1 MNKSNDN
8 SKINNDQIPNKNNN
22 IAKDSN
28 TKNNLLKSNIEK
40 STNEIVSFKI
50 SKCNTKDNSWENNYF
65 NKLTSKVKPITP
77 TVKNSIET
85 NPEKLKKL
93 NTANNYQIKR
103 LQQTQYEK
111 MSITNKNTLSK
122 QKARSDFSIIE
133 KTNSKNKNTEARK
146 IARDKLPNII
156 KQETKKTDTAARI
169 EARAILPIQ
178 IKKETKIMDTAA
190 REEAR
195 AILPTQIKK
204 ETKIMDTAA
213 REEARSKLTV
223 ENQNNITLAN
233 SEARSLKREDP
244 LVIAHEKEVLA
255 KNLVLHLRNYNASI
269 NAPCTFICSSCE
281 RLWFPE
287 SVIIRSILQMQ
298 NLHEKNH
305 MNVSTLNVFLKTYYN
320 WKGLDINDVLIICHN
335 CYSYL
340 KLSTKV

>member
-122 QKARSDFSIIE
+122 KKARSDFSIIE

-169 EARAILPIQ
+169 
-178 IKKETKIMDTAA
+178 
-190 REEAR
+190 EAR

-320 WKGLDINDVLIICHN
+320 WKGLDVNDVLIICHN

>member
-122 QKARSDFSIIE
+122 KKARSDFSIIE

-169 EARAILPIQ
+169 KARAILPI
-178 IKKETKIMDTAA
+178 
-190 REEAR
+190 
-195 AILPTQIKK
+195 QIKK

-233 SEARSLKREDP
+233 SEARSLKRKDP
-244 LVIAHEKEVLA
+244 LVVAHEKEVLA

-320 WKGLDINDVLIICHN
+320 WKGLDVNDVLIICHN

>member
-111 MSITNKNTLSK
+111 MSITNKNTFSK
-122 QKARSDFSIIE
+122 QIA
-133 KTNSKNKNTEARK
+133 K
-146 IARDKLPNII
+146 IK
-156 KQETKKTDTAARI
+156 
-169 EARAILPIQ
+169 IL
-178 IKKETKIMDTAA
+178 
-190 REEAR
+190 R
-195 AILPTQIKK
+195 
-204 ETKIMDTAA
+204 
-213 REEARSKLTV
+213 
-223 ENQNNITLAN
+223 
-233 SEARSLKREDP
+233 
-244 LVIAHEKEVLA
+244 LVK
-255 KNLVLHLRNYNASI
+255 
-269 NAPCTFICSSCE
+269 
-281 RLWFPE
+281 
-287 SVIIRSILQMQ
+287 
-298 NLHEKNH
+298 
-305 MNVSTLNVFLKTYYN
+305 
-320 WKGLDINDVLIICHN
+320 
-335 CYSYL
+335 
-340 KLSTKV
+340 